1 MLKAVISERDKLF
14 TSQSSVYSVGTGI
27 TAALRMSG
35 AIALQRR
42 RRSGSPVLQKRTS
55 CYPKHMLRGRRSQSQ
70 LMRSPSDTR
79 KPRAD

>member
-35 AIALQRR
+35 AIRAAEASKERE
-42 RRSGSPVLQKRTS
+42 SGVAKADKLLSETYVAGKAQPEPTNE
-55 CYPKHMLRGRRSQSQ
+55 
-70 LMRSPSDTR
+70 
-79 KPRAD
+79 KPE